1 MKTCPKCGGRVTTF
15 SPDLDWCASCEA
27 RYQPGEIPDV
37 DPKANEIEQLQAEN
51 TRLQSKLTHA
61 CEEGKKLQ
69 AENVRL
75 QAKCDGYAK
84 ENEEVMQH
92 LGQALGYPY
101 FADDQKNFPG
111 ATKADGVAVGEHVP
125 VTLAIVAKK
134 KIEQLSKTEAA
145 RNT

>member
-1 MKTCPKCGGRVTTF
+1 MTKSLKEMIQYRDEYTESLLMSGALWYLAVDDAKELLSER
-15 SPDLDWCASCEA
+15 DRLEA
-27 RYQPGEIPDV
+27 EV
-37 DPKANEIEQLQAEN
+37 E
-51 TRLQSKLTHA
+51 
-61 CEEGKKLQ
+61 
-69 AENVRL
+69 RL